1 MTIMQKVYWIIASI
15 GNLIALYL
23 VNNFDSLV
31 YTGLLIFTLMY
42 TAIGFYDLFFSTRNL
57 TRLYPVVAYIRY
69 FLESFRVEIQ
79 QYFIANDTEEN
90 PFNREQRSLVYQRAK
105 NMRDTIA
112 FGTQRNLLEENYLS
126 LWHSLDPKTVK
137 DDAKNIVIGGPSCK
151 QPYTASLL
159 NISAMSFGSLS
170 SNAIEAMNLGA
181 NKAGCYHNTGEGGV
195 SPYHL
200 KHGGDIVWQIGT
212 GLFGCRDIKGNFNS
226 ELFSQTA
233 NLPAIKMI
241 EIKLSQGAKPGH
253 GGMLPKAK
261 ITAEI
266 SQIRQ
271 IPMTEDCISPATN
284 PECRSPKELL
294 NFVQKLRDLSGG
306 KPVGFKL
313 CIGNPA
319 EFLSICKAM
328 LETGI
333 TPDFITIDGAE
344 GGTGAAPIEFSN
356 RLGMMC
362 LEAVYLVHN
371 ALIGVGLRDKIRI
384 IASGK
389 TASSF
394 DLLTKLAIGAD
405 AVNAARTM
413 MMAIGCVQSRHCNT
427 NLCPTGIATQDP
439 VRAKAVN
446 VLEKSERIKNFH
458 HNTLKNFYELVGGI
472 GLDDPAKLMPN
483 MIKRRTSNGLLT
495 PVSTLVP
502 TLAPEV
508 LVNSGNAN
516 DKPLAA
522 PWHDWWMNSS
532 ADSFYVPDQLS
543 AHTAVIEIKTETV
556 EAENKPS

>member
-1 MTIMQKVYWIIASI
+1 MTIMQIVYWVIASI

-23 VNNFDSLV
+23 VNIFDSPV
-31 YTGLLIFTLMY
+31 YTGLLISTLLY
-42 TAIGFYDLFFSTRNL
+42 TVIGFYDLFFSTRNL

-181 NKAGCYHNTGEGGV
+181 SKAGCYHNTGEGGV

-233 NLPAIKMI
+233 SLPVIKMI

-266 SQIRQ
+266 AHIRQ

-284 PECRSPKELL
+284 PECRTPKELL

-458 HNTLKNFYELVGGI
+458 HNTLKNFYELVGSI

-483 MIKRRTSNGLLT
+483 MIKRRTSNGLLM

-502 TLAPEV
+502 TLMPNA
-508 LVNSGNAN
+508 LVASN
-516 DKPLAA
+516 DAKPLAA
-522 PWHDWWMNSS
+522 PWNDWWANSC
-532 ADSFYVPDQLS
+532 AESFYVPDHLA
-543 AHTAVIEIKTETV
+543 AHTAVIKIKTEAV
-556 EAENKPS
+556 EEA

>member
-1 MTIMQKVYWIIASI
+1 
-15 GNLIALYL
+15 
-23 VNNFDSLV
+23 
-31 YTGLLIFTLMY
+31 
-42 TAIGFYDLFFSTRNL
+42 
-57 TRLYPVVAYIRY
+57 
-69 FLESFRVEIQ
+69 
-79 QYFIANDTEEN
+79 
-90 PFNREQRSLVYQRAK
+90 
-105 NMRDTIA
+105 
-112 FGTQRNLLEENYLS
+112 
-126 LWHSLDPKTVK
+126 
-137 DDAKNIVIGGPSCK
+137 
-151 QPYTASLL
+151 
-159 NISAMSFGSLS
+159 
-170 SNAIEAMNLGA
+170 
-181 NKAGCYHNTGEGGV
+181 
-195 SPYHL
+195 
-200 KHGGDIVWQIGT
+200 
-212 GLFGCRDIKGNFNS
+212 
-226 ELFSQTA
+226 
-233 NLPAIKMI
+233 
-241 EIKLSQGAKPGH
+241 
-253 GGMLPKAK
+253 
-261 ITAEI
+261 
-266 SQIRQ
+266 
-271 IPMTEDCISPATN
+271 MTEDCISPATN

>member
-1 MTIMQKVYWIIASI
+1 MTIMQKVYWIIAST

-23 VNNFDSLV
+23 VNNFDSPV
-31 YTGLLIFTLMY
+31 YMGLLIFTLLY
-42 TAIGFYDLFFSTRNL
+42 TAVGFYDLFFSTRNL

-266 SQIRQ
+266 AQIRQ

-284 PECRSPKELL
+284 PECRTPKELL

-458 HNTLKNFYELVGGI
+458 HNTLKNFYELVGSI

-502 TLAPEV
+502 TLTANV
-508 LVNSGNAN
+508 LVGSGSA
-516 DKPLAA
+516 DAKPLVA
-522 PWHDWWMNSS
+522 PWHNWWMNSC
-532 ADSFYVPDQLS
+532 AESFYVPDQLA

-556 EAENKPS
+556 EAVKEA